1 MSRNSITPPKQPNR
15 WAARWFSEREL
26 LPDSFRSVLR
36 FYARTG
42 ESDLTALRIK
52 KWVEETIDEFIDD
65 AFDAVE
71 EDVKAEFGY
80 DDIDFQYE
88 TKLTLPVEL
97 TLGYLYRT
105 AISKCEADINPVT
118 GDTQT
123 PIAEYFRFPFD
134 KKHQRRRKERLRK
147 EAQAEFDFVDHVE
160 DVAQL
165 CTEAL
170 LDGDMRDA
178 INDSEYEDF
187 DVGFDTS
194 TEEIAQIAE
203 TAQAC
208 LESRVERRLQEFPDA
223 VEYHYRTAKEHSQTH
238 QYEDPRF
245 RDLMRAAKEGDET
258 AVGQIKSDYKSASFQ
273 DVPDVLTDGD
283 AQLPYSK
290 TQFERVGVIYDG
302 MIEMFRAA
310 DIPIEP
316 EFKHAVVLSIIGAQ
330 IWLDDIDDFKADLAK
345 DQLTPVTAEYLVQDS
360 EKAAFQE
367 IMKISHL
374 YLDRAIE
381 SAVASESLLTG
392 IATEYIYVTGDV
404 SGLPR

>member
-1 MSRNSITPPKQPNR
+1 MSRNSITSPKQPDR
-15 WAARWFSEREL
+15 WAAKWFSEREL

-52 KWVEETIDEFIDD
+52 KWVDGTVDEFIDD
-65 AFDAVE
+65 AFHAIE
-71 EDVKAEFGY
+71 EDIEGKLGY
-80 DDIDFQYE
+80 DDVDFQYE

-97 TLGYLYRT
+97 TLAYLYRT
-105 AISKCEADINPVT
+105 AISRCDVGINPVT
-118 GDTQT
+118 GDTRT

-187 DVGFDTS
+187 DVGVDTS
-194 TEEIAQIAE
+194 TDDIAEIAE

-245 RDLMRAAKEGDET
+245 RDLMRAAKEGDEA
-258 AVGQIKSDYKSASFQ
+258 AVDQIKSDYKFGSFEE
-273 DVPDVLTDGD
+273 VPEVLTDDD

-310 DIPIEP
+310 NIPIEP
-316 EFKHAVVLSIIGAQ
+316 EFKHAIVLSIIGAQ
-330 IWLDDIDDFKADLAK
+330 IWLDDIDDFEADLAE
-345 DQLTPVTAEYLVQDS
+345 DQLTPVTAEYLIQES
-360 EKAAFQE
+360 EKAAFEE
-367 IMKISHL
+367 IVKISNQ

-381 SAVASESLLTG
+381 SAVTSESLLTG
-392 IATEYIYVTGDV
+392 IATEYIYISGDV
-404 SGLPR
+404 SNLPR